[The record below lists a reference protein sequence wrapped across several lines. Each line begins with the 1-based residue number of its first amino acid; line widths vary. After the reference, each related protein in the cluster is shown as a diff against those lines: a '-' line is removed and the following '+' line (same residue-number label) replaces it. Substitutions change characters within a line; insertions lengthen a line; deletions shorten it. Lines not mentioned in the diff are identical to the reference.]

1 MKEKINIIKRK
12 NILILLFLNIIII
25 SLILSMVTKIEV
37 KQMNIGIVKKEINTN
52 VDIEKI
58 WDSSKV
64 IKQNIKEI
72 NKDDDSNKK
81 SNDKKN
87 TIDLNDKKEKEKDKE
102 KDKQDDKDKDKDKK
116 ENKSTEENKT
126 DTNKVEIMPETSKTR
141 LLGLRDS
148 SLKTLEKYR
157 NEYRNSIIY
166 GTIAY
171 ILHMLSL
178 ISIPIVV
185 ILLIVSYV
193 YDSVIGLKTRS
204 LYNKGRLIRFHVL
217 TFFVAC
223 QLMPLI
229 FATVIK
235 GWGN

>member
-1 MKEKINIIKRK
+1 MKKKINIMTRK
-12 NILILLFLNIIII
+12 NILLLLFLIMILLIVSQNLVNVKTINIYGD
-25 SLILSMVTKIEV
+25 KREF
-37 KQMNIGIVKKEINTN
+37 NTN
-52 VDIEKI
+52 VNIEKI

-102 KDKQDDKDKDKDKK
+102 KDKQGDKDKDKDKK

-126 DTNKVEIMPETSKTR
+126 ETNKVEIMPETSKTR

>member
-1 MKEKINIIKRK
+1 MKKKINIMTRK
-12 NILILLFLNIIII
+12 NILLLLFLIMILLIVSQNLVNVKTINIYGD
-25 SLILSMVTKIEV
+25 KREF
-37 KQMNIGIVKKEINTN
+37 NTN

-87 TIDLNDKKEKEKDKE
+87 TIDLNDKKEKD

-126 DTNKVEIMPETSKTR
+126 ETNKVEIMPETSKTR

>member
-1 MKEKINIIKRK
+1 MKKKINIMTRK
-12 NILILLFLNIIII
+12 NILLLLFLIMILLIVSQNLVNVKTINIYGD
-25 SLILSMVTKIEV
+25 KREF
-37 KQMNIGIVKKEINTN
+37 NTN

-72 NKDDDSNKK
+72 NKDDDNNKK

-87 TIDLNDKKEKEKDKE
+87 TIDLNDKKD
-102 KDKQDDKDKDKDKK
+102 KDKQDDKDKDKDKDKK

-126 DTNKVEIMPETSKTR
+126 ETNKVEIMPETSKTR

>member
-1 MKEKINIIKRK
+1 MKKKINIMKRK
-12 NILILLFLNIIII
+12 NILLLLFLIMILLIVSQNLVNVKTINIYGD
-25 SLILSMVTKIEV
+25 KREF
-37 KQMNIGIVKKEINTN
+37 NTN

-87 TIDLNDKKEKEKDKE
+87 TIDLNDKKDKD

-126 DTNKVEIMPETSKTR
+126 ETNKVEIMPETSKSR

>member
-1 MKEKINIIKRK
+1 MKEKFNGITRK
-12 NILILLFLNIIII
+12 NVLKTLTALFIITLFASFNMLAVTNIEHIFAEKTE
-25 SLILSMVTKIEV
+25 LK
-37 KQMNIGIVKKEINTN
+37 TN
-52 VDIEKI
+52 VNIEEI
-58 WDSSKV
+58 WDSSKMV
-64 IKQNIKEI
+64 KQNISNSKLSGD
-72 NKDDDSNKK
+72 NNSSNKQ
-81 SNDKKN
+81 
-87 TIDLNDKKEKEKDKE
+87 TIDLKNNDKDKAD
-102 KDKQDDKDKDKDKK
+102 DKDKDKDKDKK

-126 DTNKVEIMPETSKTR
+126 EAKEKVEIMPETSKTR

-178 ISIPIVV
+178 ISIPILV

>member
-1 MKEKINIIKRK
+1 MLIIMEIINGQGNQK
-12 NILILLFLNIIII
+12 NSDNN
-25 SLILSMVTKIEV
+25 SD
-37 KQMNIGIVKKEINTN
+37 N
-52 VDIEKI
+52 
-58 WDSSKV
+58 
-64 IKQNIKEI
+64 
-72 NKDDDSNKK
+72 NKNK
-81 SNDKKN
+81 
-87 TIDLNDKKEKEKDKE
+87 IDLNNNNNNNKE
-102 KDKQDDKDKDKDKK
+102 DKDKK
-116 ENKSTEENKT
+116 DNKNTEENKT
-126 DTNKVEIMPETSKTR
+126 ETNTNTKIEIMPETSKTR

-178 ISIPIVV
+178 ISIPILV

>member
-1 MKEKINIIKRK
+1 MKKKINIMTRK
-12 NILILLFLNIIII
+12 NILLLLFLIMILLIVSKNLVNVKTINIYGD
-25 SLILSMVTKIEV
+25 KREF
-37 KQMNIGIVKKEINTN
+37 NTN

-87 TIDLNDKKEKEKDKE
+87 IIDLNDKKEKD

-126 DTNKVEIMPETSKTR
+126 ETNKVEIMPETSKTR

>member
-1 MKEKINIIKRK
+1 MKKKINIMTRK
-12 NILILLFLNIIII
+12 NILLLLFLIMILLIVSKNLVNVKTINIYGD
-25 SLILSMVTKIEV
+25 KREF
-37 KQMNIGIVKKEINTN
+37 NTN

-87 TIDLNDKKEKEKDKE
+87 TIDLNDKKEKD

-126 DTNKVEIMPETSKTR
+126 ETNKVEIMPETSKTR

>member
-1 MKEKINIIKRK
+1 MKEKFNGIIRRNVLKT
-12 NILILLFLNIIII
+12 LTILLIITLFASFNMLAVTNIEHIFAE
-25 SLILSMVTKIEV
+25 KIEL
-37 KQMNIGIVKKEINTN
+37 KTN
-52 VDIEKI
+52 VNIEEI
-58 WDSSKV
+58 WDSSKMV
-64 IKQNIKEI
+64 KQNINNAKLSG
-72 NKDDDSNKK
+72 NSNNNSSSRDNSNSSNKQ
-81 SNDKKN
+81 
-87 TIDLNDKKEKEKDKE
+87 TIDLKKNDKDKE
-102 KDKQDDKDKDKDKK
+102 DDKDKDKK

-126 DTNKVEIMPETSKTR
+126 EAKEKVEIMPETSKTR

-178 ISIPIVV
+178 ISIPILV

>member
-1 MKEKINIIKRK
+1 MKKKLNIMTRK
-12 NILILLFLNIIII
+12 NILLLLFLIMILLIVSQNLVNVKTINIYGD
-25 SLILSMVTKIEV
+25 KREF
-37 KQMNIGIVKKEINTN
+37 NTN

-72 NKDDDSNKK
+72 NKDDDNNKK

-87 TIDLNDKKEKEKDKE
+87 TIDLNDKKD
-102 KDKQDDKDKDKDKK
+102 KDKQDNKDKDKDKDKK

-126 DTNKVEIMPETSKTR
+126 ETNKVEIMPETSKTR

>member
-1 MKEKINIIKRK
+1 MKKKINIMTRK
-12 NILILLFLNIIII
+12 NILLLLFLIMILLIVSQNLVNVKTINIYGD
-25 SLILSMVTKIEV
+25 KREF
-37 KQMNIGIVKKEINTN
+37 NTN

-72 NKDDDSNKK
+72 NKDDDNNKK

-126 DTNKVEIMPETSKTR
+126 ETNKVEIMPETSKTR

-223 QLMPLI
+223 QLIPLI

>member
-1 MKEKINIIKRK
+1 MKEKFNGMTRK
-12 NILILLFLNIIII
+12 NVLKTLTALFIITLFASFNMLAVTNIQHIFAEKTE
-25 SLILSMVTKIEV
+25 LK
-37 KQMNIGIVKKEINTN
+37 TN
-52 VDIEKI
+52 VNIEEI
-58 WDSSKV
+58 WDSSKMV
-64 IKQNIKEI
+64 KQNINNSKFSG
-72 NKDDDSNKK
+72 NSNSSNKQ
-81 SNDKKN
+81 
-87 TIDLNDKKEKEKDKE
+87 TIDLKNNDKDKA
-102 KDKQDDKDKDKDKK
+102 DDKDKDKDKDQK

-126 DTNKVEIMPETSKTR
+126 EAKEKVEIMPETSKTR

-178 ISIPIVV
+178 ISIPILV

>member
-1 MKEKINIIKRK
+1 MKKKINIMTRK
-12 NILILLFLNIIII
+12 NILLLLFLIMILLIVSQNLVNVKTINIYGD
-25 SLILSMVTKIEV
+25 KREF
-37 KQMNIGIVKKEINTN
+37 NTN

-87 TIDLNDKKEKEKDKE
+87 TIDLNDKKDKD

-126 DTNKVEIMPETSKTR
+126 ETNKVKIMPETSKSR

-171 ILHMLSL
+171 ILHILSL

>member
-1 MKEKINIIKRK
+1 MKEKFNRMTRK
-12 NILILLFLNIIII
+12 NVLKTLTALFIITLFASFNMLAVTNIEHIFAE
-25 SLILSMVTKIEV
+25 KIEL
-37 KQMNIGIVKKEINTN
+37 KTN
-52 VDIEKI
+52 VNIEEI
-58 WDSSKV
+58 WDSSKMV
-64 IKQNIKEI
+64 KQNISNSKLSG
-72 NKDDDSNKK
+72 NNSSSNKQ
-81 SNDKKN
+81 
-87 TIDLNDKKEKEKDKE
+87 TIDLKNNDKDKAD
-102 KDKQDDKDKDKDKK
+102 DKDKDKDKDKK

-126 DTNKVEIMPETSKTR
+126 EAKEKVEIMPETSKTR

-178 ISIPIVV
+178 ISIPILV

>member
-1 MKEKINIIKRK
+1 MKKKINIMTRK
-12 NILILLFLNIIII
+12 NILLLLFLIMILLIVSQNLVNVKTINIYGD
-25 SLILSMVTKIEV
+25 KREF
-37 KQMNIGIVKKEINTN
+37 NTN

-87 TIDLNDKKEKEKDKE
+87 TIDLNDKKDKD

-126 DTNKVEIMPETSKTR
+126 ETNKVEIMPETSKSR

>member
-1 MKEKINIIKRK
+1 MKEKFNGITRK
-12 NILILLFLNIIII
+12 NVLKTLTALFIITLFASFNMLAVTNIQHIFAEKTE
-25 SLILSMVTKIEV
+25 LK
-37 KQMNIGIVKKEINTN
+37 TN
-52 VDIEKI
+52 VNIEEI
-58 WDSSKV
+58 WDSSKMV
-64 IKQNIKEI
+64 KQNINNSKLSGDNNSN
-72 NKDDDSNKK
+72 NKQ
-81 SNDKKN
+81 
-87 TIDLNDKKEKEKDKE
+87 TIDLKNN
-102 KDKQDDKDKDKDKK
+102 DKDKANDKDKK

-126 DTNKVEIMPETSKTR
+126 EAKEKVEIMPETSKTR

-178 ISIPIVV
+178 ISIPILV

>member
-1 MKEKINIIKRK
+1 MKEKFNGMTRK
-12 NILILLFLNIIII
+12 NVLKTLTALFIITLFASFNMLAVTNIEHIFAEKTE
-25 SLILSMVTKIEV
+25 LK
-37 KQMNIGIVKKEINTN
+37 TN
-52 VDIEKI
+52 VNIEEI
-58 WDSSKV
+58 WDSSKMV
-64 IKQNIKEI
+64 KQNISNSKLSGD
-72 NKDDDSNKK
+72 NNSSNKQ
-81 SNDKKN
+81 
-87 TIDLNDKKEKEKDKE
+87 TIDLKNNDKDKA
-102 KDKQDDKDKDKDKK
+102 DDKDKDKDKDEDKK

-126 DTNKVEIMPETSKTR
+126 EAKEKVEIMPETSKTR

-178 ISIPIVV
+178 ISIPILV

>member
-1 MKEKINIIKRK
+1 MKKKINIMTRK
-12 NILILLFLNIIII
+12 NILLLLFLIMILLIVSQNLVNVKTINIY
-25 SLILSMVTKIEV
+25 SDKREF
-37 KQMNIGIVKKEINTN
+37 NTN

-87 TIDLNDKKEKEKDKE
+87 TIDLNDKKEKEKDK
-102 KDKQDDKDKDKDKK
+102 DKQDDKDKDKDKK

-126 DTNKVEIMPETSKTR
+126 ETNKVEIMPETSKTR

-178 ISIPIVV
+178 ISIPILV

>member
-1 MKEKINIIKRK
+1 MKKKINIMTRK
-12 NILILLFLNIIII
+12 NILLLLFLIMILLIVSQNLVNVKTINIYGD
-25 SLILSMVTKIEV
+25 KREF
-37 KQMNIGIVKKEINTN
+37 NTN

-87 TIDLNDKKEKEKDKE
+87 TIDLNDKKDK
-102 KDKQDDKDKDKDKK
+102 DKDKDKDKK

-126 DTNKVEIMPETSKTR
+126 ETNKVEIMPEISKTR

-235 GWGN
+235 GWGS

>member
-1 MKEKINIIKRK
+1 MKKKINIMTRK
-12 NILILLFLNIIII
+12 NILLLLFLIMILLIVSKNLVNVKTINIYGD
-25 SLILSMVTKIEV
+25 KREF
-37 KQMNIGIVKKEINTN
+37 NTN

-87 TIDLNDKKEKEKDKE
+87 TIDLNDKKEKD

-126 DTNKVEIMPETSKTR
+126 ETNTNTKVEIMPETSKTR

-171 ILHMLSL
+171 ILQMLSL

>member
-1 MKEKINIIKRK
+1 MKKKINIMTRK
-12 NILILLFLNIIII
+12 NILLLLFSIMILLIVSQNLVNVKTINIYGD
-25 SLILSMVTKIEV
+25 KREF
-37 KQMNIGIVKKEINTN
+37 NTN

-87 TIDLNDKKEKEKDKE
+87 TIDLNDKKDKD

-126 DTNKVEIMPETSKTR
+126 ETNKVEIMPETSKSR

>member
-1 MKEKINIIKRK
+1 MKKKINIMTRK
-12 NILILLFLNIIII
+12 NILLLLFLIMILLIVSQNLVNVKTINIYGD
-25 SLILSMVTKIEV
+25 KREF
-37 KQMNIGIVKKEINTN
+37 NTN

-87 TIDLNDKKEKEKDKE
+87 TIDLNDKKEKDKD

-126 DTNKVEIMPETSKTR
+126 ETNKVEIMPETSKTR

-178 ISIPIVV
+178 ISIPILV

>member
-1 MKEKINIIKRK
+1 MKEKFNGMTRK
-12 NILILLFLNIIII
+12 NVLKTLTALFIIILFA
-25 SLILSMVTKIEV
+25 SFNMLAVTNIEHIFAE
-37 KQMNIGIVKKEINTN
+37 KTELKTN
-52 VDIEKI
+52 VNIEEI
-58 WDSSKV
+58 WDSSKMV
-64 IKQNIKEI
+64 KQNISNSKLSGD
-72 NKDDDSNKK
+72 NNSSNKQTIDFK
-81 SNDKKN
+81 NNDK
-87 TIDLNDKKEKEKDKE
+87 DKADDK
-102 KDKQDDKDKDKDKK
+102 DKDKDKDKK

-126 DTNKVEIMPETSKTR
+126 EAKEKVEIMPETSKTR

-178 ISIPIVV
+178 ISIPILV

>member
-1 MKEKINIIKRK
+1 MKEKFNGIIRRNVLKT
-12 NILILLFLNIIII
+12 LTILLIITLFASFNMLAVTNIEHIFAEKTE
-25 SLILSMVTKIEV
+25 LK
-37 KQMNIGIVKKEINTN
+37 TN
-52 VDIEKI
+52 VNIEEI
-58 WDSSKV
+58 WDSSKMV
-64 IKQNIKEI
+64 KQNINNAKLSG
-72 NKDDDSNKK
+72 NSNNNSSSRDNSNSSNKQ
-81 SNDKKN
+81 
-87 TIDLNDKKEKEKDKE
+87 TIDLKKNDKDKE
-102 KDKQDDKDKDKDKK
+102 DDKDKDKK

-126 DTNKVEIMPETSKTR
+126 EAKEKVEIMPETSKTR

-178 ISIPIVV
+178 ISIPILV

>member
-1 MKEKINIIKRK
+1 MKKKINIMTRK
-12 NILILLFLNIIII
+12 NILLLLFLIMILLIVSQNLVNVKTINIYGD
-25 SLILSMVTKIEV
+25 KREF
-37 KQMNIGIVKKEINTN
+37 NTN

-87 TIDLNDKKEKEKDKE
+87 TIDLNDKKEKDKDKE

-126 DTNKVEIMPETSKTR
+126 ETNKVEIMPETSKTR

>member
-1 MKEKINIIKRK
+1 MKKKINIMTRK
-12 NILILLFLNIIII
+12 NILLLLFLIMILLIVSQNLVNVKTINIYGD
-25 SLILSMVTKIEV
+25 KREF
-37 KQMNIGIVKKEINTN
+37 NTN

-87 TIDLNDKKEKEKDKE
+87 TIDLNDKKEKEKE

-126 DTNKVEIMPETSKTR
+126 ETNKVEIMPETSKTR

-204 LYNKGRLIRFHVL
+204 LYNKGRLIRFHIL

>member
-1 MKEKINIIKRK
+1 MKKKINIMTRK
-12 NILILLFLNIIII
+12 NILLLLFLIMILLIVSKNLVNIKTI
-25 SLILSMVTKIEV
+25 
-37 KQMNIGIVKKEINTN
+37 NIYGDKREFNTN

-102 KDKQDDKDKDKDKK
+102 KDKQGDKDKDKDKK

-126 DTNKVEIMPETSKTR
+126 ETNKIEIMPETSKTR

-157 NEYRNSIIY
+157 NEYRNSIIS

>member
-1 MKEKINIIKRK
+1 MKKKINIMTRK
-12 NILILLFLNIIII
+12 NILLLLFLIMILLIVSKNLVNIKTI
-25 SLILSMVTKIEV
+25 
-37 KQMNIGIVKKEINTN
+37 NIYGDKREFNTN

-126 DTNKVEIMPETSKTR
+126 ETNKVEIMPETSKTR

>member
-1 MKEKINIIKRK
+1 M
-12 NILILLFLNIIII
+12 
-25 SLILSMVTKIEV
+25 
-37 KQMNIGIVKKEINTN
+37 
-52 VDIEKI
+52 D
-58 WDSSKV
+58 
-64 IKQNIKEI
+64 
-72 NKDDDSNKK
+72 
-81 SNDKKN
+81 
-87 TIDLNDKKEKEKDKE
+87 
-102 KDKQDDKDKDKDKK
+102 K

-126 DTNKVEIMPETSKTR
+126 EAKEKVEIMPETSKTR

-178 ISIPIVV
+178 ISIPILV

>member
-1 MKEKINIIKRK
+1 MKEKFNRMTRK
-12 NILILLFLNIIII
+12 NVLKTLTALFIITLFASFNMLAVTNIEHIFAE
-25 SLILSMVTKIEV
+25 KIEL
-37 KQMNIGIVKKEINTN
+37 KTN
-52 VDIEKI
+52 VNIEEI
-58 WDSSKV
+58 WDSSKMV
-64 IKQNIKEI
+64 KQNISNSKLSG
-72 NKDDDSNKK
+72 NNSSSNKQ
-81 SNDKKN
+81 
-87 TIDLNDKKEKEKDKE
+87 TIDLKNNDKDKAD
-102 KDKQDDKDKDKDKK
+102 DKDKDKDKDKK

-126 DTNKVEIMPETSKTR
+126 EAKEKVEIMPETSKTR

-178 ISIPIVV
+178 ISIPILV

-235 GWGN
+235 GWGINK

>member
-1 MKEKINIIKRK
+1 MKKKINIMTRK
-12 NILILLFLNIIII
+12 NIIMILLIVSQNVVNVKTINIYGD
-25 SLILSMVTKIEV
+25 KREF
-37 KQMNIGIVKKEINTN
+37 NTN

-87 TIDLNDKKEKEKDKE
+87 TIDLNDKKEKEKDK
-102 KDKQDDKDKDKDKK
+102 DKQDDKDKDKDKK

-126 DTNKVEIMPETSKTR
+126 ETNKVEIMPETSKTR

>member
-1 MKEKINIIKRK
+1 MKKKINIMTRK
-12 NILILLFLNIIII
+12 NILLLLFLIMILLIVSQNLVNVKTINIYGD
-25 SLILSMVTKIEV
+25 KREF
-37 KQMNIGIVKKEINTN
+37 NTN

-102 KDKQDDKDKDKDKK
+102 KDKQGDKDKDKDKK

-126 DTNKVEIMPETSKTR
+126 ETNKVEIMPETSKTR

-166 GTIAY
+166 GTILY
-171 ILHMLSL
+171 ILHTLSL

>member
-1 MKEKINIIKRK
+1 MKEKFNGMTRK
-12 NILILLFLNIIII
+12 NVLKTLTALFIITLFASFNMLAVTNIEHIFAEKTE
-25 SLILSMVTKIEV
+25 LK
-37 KQMNIGIVKKEINTN
+37 TN
-52 VDIEKI
+52 VNIEEI
-58 WDSSKV
+58 WDSSKMV
-64 IKQNIKEI
+64 KQNISNSKLSGD
-72 NKDDDSNKK
+72 NNSSNKQ
-81 SNDKKN
+81 
-87 TIDLNDKKEKEKDKE
+87 TIDLKNNDK
-102 KDKQDDKDKDKDKK
+102 DKDKDKDKK

-126 DTNKVEIMPETSKTR
+126 EAKEKVEIMPETSKTR

-178 ISIPIVV
+178 ISIPILV

>member
-1 MKEKINIIKRK
+1 MKKKINIMTRK
-12 NILILLFLNIIII
+12 NILLLLFLIMILLIVSKNLVNVKTINIYGD
-25 SLILSMVTKIEV
+25 KREF
-37 KQMNIGIVKKEINTN
+37 NTN

-87 TIDLNDKKEKEKDKE
+87 TIDLNDKKEKDKDKE

-126 DTNKVEIMPETSKTR
+126 ETNKVEIMPETSKTR

>member
-1 MKEKINIIKRK
+1 MKEKFNGIIRRNVLKT
-12 NILILLFLNIIII
+12 LTILLMITLFASFNMLAVTNIEHIFAE
-25 SLILSMVTKIEV
+25 KIEL
-37 KQMNIGIVKKEINTN
+37 KTN
-52 VDIEKI
+52 VNIEEI
-58 WDSSKV
+58 WDSSKMV
-64 IKQNIKEI
+64 KQNINNAKLSG
-72 NKDDDSNKK
+72 NSNNNSSSRDNSNSSNKQ
-81 SNDKKN
+81 
-87 TIDLNDKKEKEKDKE
+87 TIDLKKNDKDKE
-102 KDKQDDKDKDKDKK
+102 EDKDKDKK

-126 DTNKVEIMPETSKTR
+126 EAKEKVEIMPETSKTR

-178 ISIPIVV
+178 ISIPILV

>member
-1 MKEKINIIKRK
+1 MKKKINIMTRK
-12 NILILLFLNIIII
+12 NILLLLFLIMILLIVSQNLVNVKTINIYAD
-25 SLILSMVTKIEV
+25 KREF
-37 KQMNIGIVKKEINTN
+37 NTN

-87 TIDLNDKKEKEKDKE
+87 TIDLNDKKEKD

-126 DTNKVEIMPETSKTR
+126 ETNKVEIMPETSKTR

>member
-1 MKEKINIIKRK
+1 MKKKINIMTRK
-12 NILILLFLNIIII
+12 NILLLLFLIMILLIVSQNLVNVKTINIYGD
-25 SLILSMVTKIEV
+25 KREF
-37 KQMNIGIVKKEINTN
+37 NTN

-87 TIDLNDKKEKEKDKE
+87 TIDLNDKKEKDKD
-102 KDKQDDKDKDKDKK
+102 KDKQDNKDKDKDKK

-126 DTNKVEIMPETSKTR
+126 ETNKVEIMPETSKSR

>member
-1 MKEKINIIKRK
+1 MKKKINIMTRK
-12 NILILLFLNIIII
+12 NILLLLFLIMILLIVSQNLVNVKTINIYGD
-25 SLILSMVTKIEV
+25 KREF
-37 KQMNIGIVKKEINTN
+37 NTN

-87 TIDLNDKKEKEKDKE
+87 TIDLNDKKDKD

-126 DTNKVEIMPETSKTR
+126 ETNKVEIMPETSKSR

-204 LYNKGRLIRFHVL
+204 LYNKGRLISNCHKRL
-217 TFFVAC
+217 GE
-223 QLMPLI
+223 LI
-229 FATVIK
+229 NESIICSK
-235 GWGN
+235 

>member
-1 MKEKINIIKRK
+1 MKKKINIMTRK
-12 NILILLFLNIIII
+12 NILLLLFLIMILLIVSQNVVNVKTINIYGD
-25 SLILSMVTKIEV
+25 KREF
-37 KQMNIGIVKKEINTN
+37 NTN

-87 TIDLNDKKEKEKDKE
+87 TIDLNDKKEKEKDK
-102 KDKQDDKDKDKDKK
+102 DKQDDKDKDKDKK

-126 DTNKVEIMPETSKTR
+126 ETNKVEIMPETSKTR